1 MDYLEIE
8 GDNKLSGAINIDGA
22 KNAALPMLAAT
33 ILFKN
38 EVTIDN
44 LPRVNDVFT
53 MLKLLEN

>member
-8 GDNKLSGAINIDGA
+8 GDNKLSGAIKIDGA
-22 KNAALPMLAAT
+22 KNAALPLLAST

-53 MLKLLEN
+53 ML